1 MILRFFS
8 QKIKNL
14 SYKWKQLF
22 YFFRVCGQYDTVCSR
37 HDEFDV
43 VLILSG
49 WYIGARDLLCMIFV
63 FVNYKERKYKAVRHP
78 TH

>member
-1 MILRFFS
+1 METVVF
-8 QKIKNL
+8 
-14 SYKWKQLF
+14 
-22 YFFRVCGQYDTVCSR
+22 FFRVFGQYDTVCSR

-49 WYIGARDLLCMIFV
+49 WYIGARDFLCMIFV